1 MPALN
6 QQGLCDVTPEGY
18 HHLTRMLMN
27 LANGRVV
34 IVLEVLYVFYIQ
46 CTLFFFFSTFDI
58 AKMAQPNSI
67 KRLIQFSPEI
77 NKEKGNPVPK
87 PVFIFV
93 HFAIA

>member
-1 MPALN
+1 MDELS
-6 QQGLCDVTPEGY
+6 LFLRY
-18 HHLTRMLMN
+18 
-27 LANGRVV
+27 
-34 IVLEVLYVFYIQ
+34 
-46 CTLFFFFSTFDI
+46 CTSSTYNAHCFFFSTFDI

-93 HFAIA
+93 HFPIA